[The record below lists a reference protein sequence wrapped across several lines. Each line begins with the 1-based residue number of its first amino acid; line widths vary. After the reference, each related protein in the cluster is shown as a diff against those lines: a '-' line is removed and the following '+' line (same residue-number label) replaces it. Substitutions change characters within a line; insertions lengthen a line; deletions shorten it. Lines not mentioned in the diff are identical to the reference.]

1 MNNTHV
7 ITVTGRQHLN
17 GTEDR
22 QQFRTYGRRMEK
34 DGALLIIY
42 DEMQEGGAVVRVSL
56 KLSGHRAVMIRN
68 GAGQSRMEFDPDR
81 TTYCSYDTGAG
92 ILPLEI
98 RTQTV
103 SHQSDIREE
112 RIRLNYTLYYDGE
125 VLSHNQ
131 VTIRLAPIAA

>member
-17 GTEDR
+17 GAEDR
-22 QQFRTYGRRMEK
+22 QQFCTHARRMEK
-34 DGALLIIY
+34 DGALLITY
-42 DEMQEGGAVVRVSL
+42 NETQEDGAVIRVSL
-56 KLSGHRAVMIRN
+56 KLAGHRAVMIRS

-98 RTQTV
+98 RTQNV
-103 SHQSDIREE
+103 SHQSNTREE
-112 RIRLNYTLYYDGE
+112 HIRLSYTLYYDGT

-131 VTIRLAPIAA
+131 VTIRLVPIAA